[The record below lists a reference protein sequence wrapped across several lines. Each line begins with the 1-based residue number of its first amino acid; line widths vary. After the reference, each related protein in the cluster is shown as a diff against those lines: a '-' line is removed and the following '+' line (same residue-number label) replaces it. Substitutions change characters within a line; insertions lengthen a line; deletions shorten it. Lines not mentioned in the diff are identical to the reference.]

1 MDYVYLYGI
10 IEKEHERRTT
20 PSSYKQLRP
29 IHVRRILQQSEPGG
43 T

>member
-20 PSSYKQLRP
+20 PSSIIQAITTDSCP
-29 IHVRRILQQSEPGG
+29 ENIATV
-43 T
+43 